1 VDFARLGTIFRAVRL
16 KKGWRQLDV
25 ANKSGVTRSSVS
37 RLERGHARELRLDEL
52 AKIAEAL
59 EISLRI
65 LATWRGGELDR
76 LMNSRHS
83 GLHESLARW
92 FLAKDGWVVAPEVSY
107 SIYGERG
114 TIDILAWHA
123 ATRTLLVIEL
133 KTEIVDV
140 NELVGRVDQK
150 RRLAADIAR
159 DRGWIAETVGVWVIV
174 AMSRTNRRRVAR
186 HKTTLRAA
194 FPADGRTV
202 MRWIAEPAGTVS
214 ALSYWPDAPGESTN
228 ARLATVKRVRK
239 PADAAA

>member
-1 VDFARLGTIFRAVRL
+1 VDFARLGSIFRAVRI
-16 KKGWRQLDV
+16 KKGWRQFDV
-25 ANKSGVTRSSVS
+25 ASKSGVTRSSVS

-52 AKIAEAL
+52 VRIAEVL

-76 LMNSRHS
+76 LMNARHS
-83 GLHESLARW
+83 GLHESVARW
-92 FLAKDGWVVAPEVSY
+92 FVAKVGWVVAPEVSY

-140 NELVGRVDQK
+140 NDLLGRVDQK
-150 RRLAADIAR
+150 RRLAAEIAR
-159 DRGWIAETVGVWVIV
+159 ERGWFADAIAVWVIV
-174 AMSRTNRRRVAR
+174 AQSRTNRRRVER

-202 MRWIAEPAGTVS
+202 MRWIAGPAGPVS

-239 PADAAA
+239 PAAAAW